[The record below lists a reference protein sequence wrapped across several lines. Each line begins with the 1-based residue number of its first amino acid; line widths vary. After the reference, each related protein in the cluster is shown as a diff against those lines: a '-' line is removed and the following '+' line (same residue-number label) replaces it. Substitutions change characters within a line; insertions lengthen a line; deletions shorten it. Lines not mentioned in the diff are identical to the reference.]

1 MTGEPRERA
10 DVRGGE
16 GATAYRRARA
26 GARVLGVTLVIVGT
40 PVTASPQEPEPAAPV
55 EVDARMEPVGISPG
69 GAFLRAVLVPGWGHA
84 AIGSY
89 TRGGFYF
96 GAEIATAYTLVRTR
110 QRLDEARGH
119 RSLVEAALR
128 QDLTAEGITDPAAI
142 DARLDEDADLR
153 ELRELVEAREQQQ
166 EDLVA
171 LGLFLL
177 FLSGADAYVSAH
189 LADFPAPIELEAA
202 PSSHGRMDVGIRL
215 RLPSN

>member
-1 MTGEPRERA
+1 
-10 DVRGGE
+10 
-16 GATAYRRARA
+16 
-26 GARVLGVTLVIVGT
+26 
-40 PVTASPQEPEPAAPV
+40 
-55 EVDARMEPVGISPG
+55 
-69 GAFLRAVLVPGWGHA
+69 
-84 AIGSY
+84 
-89 TRGGFYF
+89 
-96 GAEIATAYTLVRTR
+96 
-110 QRLDEARGH
+110 
-119 RSLVEAALR
+119 VEAALR